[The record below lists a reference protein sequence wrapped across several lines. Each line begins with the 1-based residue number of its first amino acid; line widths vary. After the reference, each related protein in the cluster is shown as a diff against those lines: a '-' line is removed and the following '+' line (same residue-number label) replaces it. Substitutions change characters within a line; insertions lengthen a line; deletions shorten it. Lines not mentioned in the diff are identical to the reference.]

1 MHFARYNES
10 QLRDD
15 IKDDSGDENADAGAR
30 TIDFGRFSMEK
41 WNLLDTLRNRMDEMH
56 LVSKLIKW

>member
-1 MHFARYNES
+1 MHFARYSES

-15 IKDDSGDENADAGAR
+15 INDDAGDENVDTGVR

-41 WNLLDTLRNRMDEMH
+41 WNLLDTLFQTDGIKI
-56 LVSKLIKW
+56 SK